1 MGVVDCVRCDLYVV
15 EDMPGV
21 VPPGEFGGEGYS
33 LLNEE
38 GFGDEW
44 WSFRATEIG
53 HIVREAGYTRD
64 VSRVGT

>member
-15 EDMPGV
+15 EDMPSI

-33 LLNEE
+33 ILNEE

-44 WSFRATEIG
+44 RSFRAAEIG
-53 HIVREAGYTRD
+53 HIVREAGYAWD